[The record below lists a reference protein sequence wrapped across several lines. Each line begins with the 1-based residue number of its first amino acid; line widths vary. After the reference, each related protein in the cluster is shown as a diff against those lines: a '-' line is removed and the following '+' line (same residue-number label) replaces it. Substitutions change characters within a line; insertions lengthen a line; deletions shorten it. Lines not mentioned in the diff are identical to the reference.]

1 MAAQQFPRSA
11 RLVRSKYNSVKV
23 QIDGITFDSKAEA
36 RRYAE
41 LKLLESIG
49 DLDHLELQKKFLLVP
64 SKRNADGYLEREVTY
79 IADFVYI
86 DREGN
91 TVVEDTKSPVTR
103 TKDYVIKRKLM
114 LHVHGI
120 TIREIGVK
128 QRKVTKQ

>member
-1 MAAQQFPRSA
+1 MSRQYPPSA
-11 RLVRSKYNSVKV
+11 RLVRSKFNSVKV

-36 RRYAE
+36 KRYAE
-41 LKLLESIG
+41 LKLLETVG
-49 DLDHLELQKKFLLVP
+49 DVDQLELQKKFLLLP
-64 SKRNADGYLEREVTY
+64 SKRNADGYLERETAY

-91 TVVEDTKSPVTR
+91 QVVEDTKSPATR
-103 TKDYVIKRKLM
+103 TPEYVIKRKLM

-128 QRKVTKQ
+128 KKKATKQ